1 MGKLD
6 SIAPLPT
13 FGWMVD
19 VMGRYDPCSSFAVSP
34 NRCTDTR
41 AFLTNEDVAGQRVNQ
56 NMSTAVSGAVRA
68 IEPSP
73 IRCAQ
78 TVTMA
83 HDSLSRSTPET
94 FAAVLAH
101 RHTAQASRT
110 LVSRHIEHTSG
121 VIKVPI
127 VALEEARLFELKP
140 RESEVRLIAPTATA
154 ALRAVSGRETVL
166 LTALDTM
173 KGDV

>member
-34 NRCTDTR
+34 NRSTDTR
-41 AFLTNEDVAGQRVNQ
+41 AFLTDEDVAGQRVNQ

-73 IRCAQ
+73 SRCAQ
-78 TVTMA
+78 TVTMT

-121 VIKVPI
+121 VIKAPI
-127 VALEEARLFELKP
+127 SALEETRRCELDSG
-140 RESEVRLIAPTATA
+140 ECEVRLIASAATA
-154 ALRAVSGRETVL
+154 ALRLASVCEIVL
-166 LTALDTM
+166 CTASDTM